1 MGKILAGK
9 ASDIPSG
16 KMIMVSADGKDILVT
31 NVDGNYYAMAIP
43 ARMLGKPL

>member
-16 KMIMVSADGKDILVT
+16 KMIMVSRRKRYS
-31 NVDGNYYAMAIP
+31 GN
-43 ARMLGKPL
+43 